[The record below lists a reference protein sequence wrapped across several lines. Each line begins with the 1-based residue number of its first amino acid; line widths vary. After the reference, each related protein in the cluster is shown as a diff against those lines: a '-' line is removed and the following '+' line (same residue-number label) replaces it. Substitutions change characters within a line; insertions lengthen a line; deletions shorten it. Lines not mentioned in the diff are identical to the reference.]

1 MITRNTH
8 SITVVPPLRPASEM
22 SRRARIL
29 WTFFAFALIPAIG
42 FADYVTGP
50 DITFTLAYIAPV
62 ALVGWMASRRL
73 ALAASMLSALA
84 WIAADY
90 ALGRVDPTVWVY
102 AWNFSSRLIPLLVVS
117 ELLAAFKVTLRR
129 DRELSLT
136 DSLTGA
142 MNRRAFR
149 EAAER
154 ELSRARRHGRSISLV
169 YFDIDDFKHVNDTRG
184 HEGGDLLLKG
194 IVATLSRNL
203 RESDGVAR
211 IGGDEFAL
219 LLPEVGP
226 DEARPAVEK
235 VLRRLRDVTRNEGLP
250 VTFSVG
256 VVMCRENPPSL
267 ETLLLAADRLMYG
280 VKADRKDGVAF
291 AELPVAP
298 QVPVATL
305 RAVSAA

>member
-1 MITRNTH
+1 
-8 SITVVPPLRPASEM
+8 M
-22 SRRARIL
+22 SRRARIA
-29 WTFFAFALIPAIG
+29 WTTVAFLLIPAIG
-42 FADYVTGP
+42 LADYMAGP
-50 DITFTLAYIAPV
+50 EITFTLVYIAPV
-62 ALVGWMASRRL
+62 TLVAWLASRRL

-90 ALGRVDPTVWVY
+90 ALGRVDPNVWIY

-117 ELLAAFKVTLRR
+117 ELLSALKTTLRQ

-154 ELSRARRHGRSISLV
+154 ELSRARRHGRPITLA
-169 YFDIDDFKHVNDTRG
+169 YFDIDDFKNINDSRG
-184 HEGGDLLLKG
+184 HDGGDRLLKG

-226 DEARPAVEK
+226 DDAPTTVEK
-235 VLRRLRDVTRNEGLP
+235 VIRRLRDVTRHEGMP

-256 VVMCRENPPSL
+256 VVMCRDNPPTL
-267 ETLLLAADRLMYG
+267 ELLLLAADRLMYG
-280 VKADRKDGVAF
+280 IKADKKDGVAF

-298 QVPVATL
+298 PVPVSVM
-305 RAVSAA
+305 RSISAA